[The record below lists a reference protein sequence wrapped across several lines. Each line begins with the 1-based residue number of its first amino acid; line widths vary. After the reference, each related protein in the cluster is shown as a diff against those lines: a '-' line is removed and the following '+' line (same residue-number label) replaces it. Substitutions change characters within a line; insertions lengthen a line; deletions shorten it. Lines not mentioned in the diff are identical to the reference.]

1 MCVAHTNEKK
11 KSSTRIKEI
20 WSDDDRAGYV
30 VGENTGE
37 AKVATDHRVGRAQP
51 SAEGQSEQQRQ
62 VNDKKTG

>member
-1 MCVAHTNEKK
+1 MCVAHTNEK

-37 AKVATDHRVGRAQP
+37 AKVATDHRVGSPAQL